1 MDENETVDLGDVAA
15 RLAES
20 LADLVLLAPEVE
32 QTSLIAHTIGH
43 FGEMVLQKSGAVEGD
58 TAH

>member
-1 MDENETVDLGDVAA
+1 MGDVAA

-20 LADLVLLAPEVE
+20 LADLVLLVPEAE
-32 QTSLIAHTIGH
+32 QTSLMAHTIAH

-58 TAH
+58 TTH